1 MMTRY
6 TVNSSI
12 LLTDLPLMERPAAA
26 AAAGFG
32 AVEFWWP
39 FAAAV
44 PGDTEVDTFVSAVRD
59 AGVQLSG
66 LNFFAGDMPAGERGV
81 LSQSKRSAEFRDNI
95 DVAIGI
101 GGQLGC
107 RAFNAL
113 YGLRTEV
120 DSPEAADEL
129 ATENLVLAANAAAR
143 IEAKILIEPVSGAE
157 GYPLLSAAD
166 ALAVVDRVR
175 ATGSENIGLLA
186 DFYHL
191 SVNHLAGHGDD
202 VATVI
207 AEHAAAFAHVQIA
220 DAPGRGAPGS
230 GDLPLTDWISA
241 AEAGGYHGWV
251 GLEYKCADADPF
263 GWLPS
268 DQRA

>member
-1 MMTRY
+1 MTRY

-12 LLTDLPLMERPAAA
+12 LLTDRPLLERPGAA
-26 AAAGFG
+26 AAAGFS

-44 PGDTEVDTFVSAVRD
+44 PGDAEVDAFVSAVRD

-81 LSQSKRSAEFRDNI
+81 LSQSRRSAEFRDNI

-129 ATENLVLAANAAAR
+129 ATENLALAANAAAR
-143 IEAKILIEPVSGAE
+143 IEATILIEPVSGAA

-175 ATGSENIGLLA
+175 PTGSDNIGLLA

-191 SVNHLAGHGDD
+191 AVNGDD

-207 AEHAAAFAHVQIA
+207 AEHAADFAHVQIA

-230 GDLPLTDWISA
+230 GDLPLTNWIDA
-241 AEAGGYHGWV
+241 TLAGGYDGWV
-251 GLEYKCADADPF
+251 GLEYKTSDADPF
-263 GWLPS
+263 AWLPR
-268 DQRA
+268 DQRS